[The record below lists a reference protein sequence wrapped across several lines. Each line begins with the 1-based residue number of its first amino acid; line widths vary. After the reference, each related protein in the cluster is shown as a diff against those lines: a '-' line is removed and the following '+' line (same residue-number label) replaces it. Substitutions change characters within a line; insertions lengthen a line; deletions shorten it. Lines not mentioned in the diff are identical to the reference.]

1 VTEVFIDLLK
11 LTILCVALEMSF
23 GTNYKQFAEHLD
35 ELFKEYMNQPVKEIE
50 VKGKKKKFFLCK
62 L

>member
-1 VTEVFIDLLK
+1 
-11 LTILCVALEMSF
+11 MSF